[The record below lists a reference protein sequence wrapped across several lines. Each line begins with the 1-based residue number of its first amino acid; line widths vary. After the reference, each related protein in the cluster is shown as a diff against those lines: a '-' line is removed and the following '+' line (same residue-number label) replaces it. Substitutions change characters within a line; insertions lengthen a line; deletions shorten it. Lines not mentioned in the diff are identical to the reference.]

1 MIKELDVVAL
11 KRDRADLG
19 LKAGDEGA
27 VVLVYGDEACEVE
40 FVNTDGSTRVMA
52 ALPVAEL
59 EVIWQ
64 AAEHRP
70 ATPDRRAAG

>member
-1 MIKELDVVAL
+1 MIEELDVVAL

-40 FVNTDGSTRVMA
+40 FVNSDGSTRVMTA
-52 ALPVAEL
+52 FPVADL
-59 EVIWQ
+59 DVIWR
-64 AAEHRP
+64 AADHQP
-70 ATPDRRAAG
+70 ATPDQRAAG